1 MVWPADITG
10 TKTKEWSESMV
21 TMWDGELQS
30 SNVQATHD
38 YDHHAQSFELYGVIL
53 YRHEKE
59 RTRVARGQNRS
70 RTRCTW
76 VEQIKRWII
85 VWMLGDARCSMKAL
99 ERMGKIIRVSYS
111 TKGNNCSFNMWCV
124 DKTGLCGKY
133 TREEQ
138 CLICP
143 HSLILLW
150 NEGLAFSREEVEVG
164 DSDNWVVVGVLS
176 DSDNSF
182 TVGKLFDSHKWVIVG
197 VIYYSDNWVTVGFV
211 VR

>member
-1 MVWPADITG
+1 MVWEYGDHVRWWITIVH
-10 TKTKEWSESMV
+10 TYKQLTIMIIMHSP
-21 TMWDGELQS
+21 S
-30 SNVQATHD
+30 SYTA
-38 YDHHAQSFELYGVIL
+38 SFYIDMRRKGQGLHVG
-53 YRHEKE
+53 
-59 RTRVARGQNRS
+59 RTDPEQG
-70 RTRCTW
+70 CTW

-124 DKTGLCGKY
+124 DKTGLRGIY
-133 TREEQ
+133 TRVEQ

-150 NEGLAFSREEVEVG
+150 NAGLAFSREDVEVG

-182 TVGKLFDSHKWVIVG
+182 TVGKLYDSHKWVIVG